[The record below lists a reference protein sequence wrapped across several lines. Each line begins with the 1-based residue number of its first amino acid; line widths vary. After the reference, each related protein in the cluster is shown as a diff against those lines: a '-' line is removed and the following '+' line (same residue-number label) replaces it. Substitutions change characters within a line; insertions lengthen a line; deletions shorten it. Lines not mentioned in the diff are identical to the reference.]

1 MSGSPA
7 KKTEFA
13 PRAYTTQEQRDRFDE
28 ISAEF
33 AAEDPEASD
42 ALLDLLTGDAIKER
56 RLQDATFWQ
65 RVKFRSRMLRA
76 SDAGAQ
82 RKPD

>member
-1 MSGSPA
+1 MSGSA
-7 KKTEFA
+7 ARKIDVM
-13 PRAYTTQEQRDRFDE
+13 PRAYSAQEQHDRFDE
-28 ISAEF
+28 ICGEF
-33 AAEDPEASD
+33 AGEDEEESD

>member
-1 MSGSPA
+1 MSGSLA
-7 KKTEFA
+7 RKTEFV
-13 PRAYTTQEQRDRFDE
+13 PRVYTTQVQLDRFDE
-28 ISAEF
+28 ISSEF
-33 AAEDPEASD
+33 AGGDADASD
-42 ALLDLLTGDAIKER
+42 AMLDLLTGDAIKER

-76 SDAGAQ
+76 VESGAQ